1 MSRSHKAKSY
11 FPLTGIFLAP
21 TLFIER
27 ASAVQNAENADLESL
42 LYQAREEA
50 VGLDRDADEMEMLVR
65 SDLDWQTHAV
75 YLDRCRRSNTRPLFR
90 QQQTIDQVVPLQ
102 HHLATNTRNAMNH
115 LNQNRVRLSDLAPR
129 KCRGLP
135 YEFAGQEQAPEA
147 RVTAR

>member
-1 MSRSHKAKSY
+1 MSRSHKAKNY
-11 FPLTGIFLAP
+11 LPLAGIFLAP

-75 YLDRCRRSNTRPLFR
+75 YLDSVQAEQHKASFW
-90 QQQTIDQVVPLQ
+90 QQQTID
-102 HHLATNTRNAMNH
+102 
-115 LNQNRVRLSDLAPR
+115 
-129 KCRGLP
+129 
-135 YEFAGQEQAPEA
+135 
-147 RVTAR
+147 

>member
-11 FPLTGIFLAP
+11 FPLTGIFLAL

-65 SDLDWQTHAV
+65 SIGRHMPYIWIDAGGATQGLFFGSSRQLT
-75 YLDRCRRSNTRPLFR
+75 RSYPCSTTLPPR
-90 QQQTIDQVVPLQ
+90 QRMQ
-102 HHLATNTRNAMNH
+102 
-115 LNQNRVRLSDLAPR
+115 
-129 KCRGLP
+129 
-135 YEFAGQEQAPEA
+135 
-147 RVTAR
+147 